1 MLLFLQLSM
10 QVVMRA
16 SVVCGGVGFEVGFVG
31 LVACMH
37 FCGGVF
43 WFGACFGVLLG

>member
-31 LVACMH
+31 MR
-37 FCGGVF
+37 FCGGVV
-43 WFGACFGVLLG
+43 WFGACSGVQLLS